1 MADAL
6 SCSSYTALHLLGHTS
21 LQVHAPP
28 PCSTGRKKRVIQT
41 FFLPSVESGAAED
54 SITSRGVA
62 VAADRCV
69 AVAEARSVG
78 DLGEKEK
85 RREKKREPRG
95 REAGAGAAR
104 IEMEKYFG
112 LDQSFYIPKNI
123 VVQLKLWF

>member
-1 MADAL
+1 
-6 SCSSYTALHLLGHTS
+6 
-21 LQVHAPP
+21 
-28 PCSTGRKKRVIQT
+28 
-41 FFLPSVESGAAED
+41 VESGAVED

-62 VAADRCV
+62 VVADRCV

-104 IEMEKYFG
+104 A
-112 LDQSFYIPKNI
+112 
-123 VVQLKLWF
+123 

>member
-1 MADAL
+1 
-6 SCSSYTALHLLGHTS
+6 
-21 LQVHAPP
+21 
-28 PCSTGRKKRVIQT
+28 
-41 FFLPSVESGAAED
+41 VESGAVED

-62 VAADRCV
+62 VVADRCV

-95 REAGAGAAR
+95 REAGSRSRTR

-112 LDQSFYIPKNI
+112 LDQSFYIPKI
-123 VVQLKLWF
+123 LWYN